1 MIAKFEGYDK
11 DGHQFEYGI
20 DIFRRYTV
28 YRNLTAEDIAD
39 EPDVVLYGSGRLD
52 DKVFNLI
59 YFEDADRNIIDIVQT
74 ASVGYLMDDNG
85 KTFEVIRMKK

>member
-11 DGHQFEYGI
+11 DGHQFEYGV

-28 YRNLTAEDIAD
+28 YRNLTPEDIAD

-52 DKVFNLI
+52 DKIFNLV

-74 ASVGYLMDDNG
+74 ASVGYLMDENG
-85 KTFEVIRMKK
+85 KTFEVIRLKK

>member
-11 DGHQFEYGI
+11 DGHQFEYGV
-20 DIFRRYTV
+20 DIFRSYTV
-28 YRNLTAEDIAD
+28 YRNLTIADIAD
-39 EPDVVLYGSGRLD
+39 EPDVILYNNARVNDTL
-52 DKVFNLI
+52 FNLV

-74 ASVGYLMDDNG
+74 ASVGYLMDENG